1 MSVFFT
7 FWLWNVCSCV
17 FAKFYKK
24 LQKNWETNS
33 CVDTTETFNVFER
46 LLLILLTKVTLLNF
60 NVPLGAKLTHPFL
73 IHGMQGLIAHPP
85 NKTTT

>member
-24 LQKNWETNS
+24 ITKKNWETNS

-46 LLLILLTKVTLLNF
+46 LLLILLTKVTTYNNNNYIFVYYL
-60 NVPLGAKLTHPFL
+60 VPGRDSSFTRGHTFE
-73 IHGMQGLIAHPP
+73 
-85 NKTTT
+85 